1 MEEGKNIIEDSELK
15 FSWKIR
21 WILVALLFALW
32 SSSFSYAQENDSLQQ
47 ENRYESIDFKKM
59 DSYIRFDGLEH
70 VKQKTLKYRN
80 NIFEMTRQLFKK
92 DERLWF
98 PEFDEI
104 CEEAENLLKWIENE
118 ENCLLILNNLIR
130 RLEYDI
136 SIEKN
141 AVCRL
146 ALSRILSIVKDKKNI
161 LNWVVDDPIELF
173 KQNLRV
179 WDIILINKKLNA
191 FDIWSAALKSFDE
204 KHPTDFTHALIFIWF
219 NENWDIMVRHS
230 TTETERWHEQWV
242 EETSFLSYLFDSD
255 RCNADGCDV
264 AILRPNLEILQSIL
278 DFSGWKIGSS
288 YDDRAALRQWLG
300 LFNNLND
307 WYNCVEIITQWIQMM
322 EDFCDVDWEM
332 SLKWKIDENVIKSY
346 NDYIRNIII
355 PIIRGKTFPNDF
367 FENPELFVIV
377 YLCTLTK

>member
-98 PEFDEI
+98 PEFDDI

-146 ALSRILSIVKDKKNI
+146 ALSRILSIVKDKRNV
-161 LNWVVDDPIELF
+161 LNWVVNDPIELL
-173 KQNLRV
+173 KQNLKV
-179 WDIILINKKLNA
+179 WDIILTHKRLNT
-191 FDIWSAALKSFDE
+191 FDLWGAALTSFDDE
-204 KHPTDFTHALIFIWF
+204 FPTDFTHAQIFIWL
-219 NENWDIMVRHS
+219 NEIWDIMVRHS

-367 FENPELFVIV
+367 FEYPELFVIV

>member
-1 MEEGKNIIEDSELK
+1 MEEGKNIIEDSKIK
-15 FSWKIR
+15 FSWKIK
-21 WILVALLFALW
+21 WILAALLFALW

-70 VKQKTLKYRN
+70 ARQKTLKYRN

-98 PEFDEI
+98 PEFDDI

-146 ALSRILSIVKDKKNI
+146 ALTKILSIVKDKRNV
-161 LNWVVDDPIELF
+161 LNWVVNDPIELL
-173 KQNLRV
+173 KQNLKV
-179 WDIILINKKLNA
+179 WDIILTHKKLNT
-191 FDIWSAALKSFDE
+191 FDLWSAALTSFDDE
-204 KHPTDFTHALIFIWF
+204 FPTDFTHAQIFIWL
-219 NENWDIMVRHS
+219 NEIWDIMVRQS
-230 TTETERWHEQWV
+230 TTETEKWHRQWV

-255 RCNADGCDV
+255 RCNAVWCDV
-264 AILRPNLEILQSIL
+264 IVLRPNPEILQFIL
-278 DFSGWKIGSS
+278 DFSEWIIGFP
-288 YDDRAALRQWLG
+288 YDDRAALRQWLW
-300 LFNNLND
+300 LPNNSND
-307 WYNCVEIITQWIQMM
+307 RYNCVEIITQWIQMA
-322 EDFCDVDWEM
+322 EDSGDIDWEM
-332 SLKWKIDENVIKSY
+332 SLKWKIDENVIRLY
-346 NDYIRNIII
+346 YDYLRNIII
-355 PIIRGKTFPNDF
+355 PSFKGKTFPNDF
-367 FENPELFVIV
+367 FKRPELFRTV
-377 YLCTLTK
+377 YSCSLNK